1 MSCYGLIYV
10 RLYTTTPGLLEVD
23 VCLTV
28 ARTRVNIISMELDL
42 LQVFFSY
49 AQTVTSSPQQVCFR
63 PFRHLNK

>member
-10 RLYTTTPGLLEVD
+10 RLYDDSRTSRGLFYTRTP
-23 VCLTV
+23 
-28 ARTRVNIISMELDL
+28 VNIISMELDL

-49 AQTVTSSPQQVCFR
+49 AQTVTSFLQQVCFR